1 VTIRRY
7 HPEDF
12 LIIFSYAN
20 DMLRVLHDP
29 PSVDAPFVLIF
40 KPWRRQAMASME
52 EHFYRVSLWI
62 WGILA
67 HIWSLSIV
75 CKLLLLV
82 CSNIRPT
89 QATLEK
95 TDLRRMTVVFRCIHP
110 DLIPVEKILF
120 V

>member
-7 HPEDF
+7 HLEDF

-20 DMLRVLHDP
+20 DMLVLHDP

-40 KPWRRQAMASME
+40 TPWRRQAMASVE

-75 CKLLLLV
+75 CKLLSPV

-95 TDLRRMTVVFRCIHP
+95 TDLRRMTVVAGCIHH
-110 DLIPVEKILF
+110 DHIPVEKILF